1 MEIKKSDWK
10 LFRERIGDWQEE
22 YMEKLCKEYV
32 SLLESDEPAS
42 SRFWEMEKRIKEDKR
57 NPGVQLRL
65 VKSDIDIDLM
75 RLIRRGVISKEDLE
89 GFSDEL
95 VERVMVLV
103 DAKF

>member
-75 RLIRRGVISKEDLE
+75 RLIRRGVIRCVFKDQVSWYNIRH
-89 GFSDEL
+89 
-95 VERVMVLV
+95 ER
-103 DAKF
+103 KN